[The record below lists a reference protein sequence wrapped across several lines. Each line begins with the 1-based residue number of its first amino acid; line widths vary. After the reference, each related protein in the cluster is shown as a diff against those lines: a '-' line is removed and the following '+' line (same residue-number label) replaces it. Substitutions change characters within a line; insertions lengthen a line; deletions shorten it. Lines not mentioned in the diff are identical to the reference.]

1 MKWKNGGIWIN
12 YEYKKDY
19 QDSSQ
24 KGLRVIYSKKI
35 DNECIEN
42 LKKFINFLR
51 RRYYFPIRCNIYIR
65 KVDDFPSLTGI
76 KTTKGIFLF
85 GDEEQ
90 KKLPS
95 IYVACKLSSN
105 WGIEDVYYSIVKLL
119 TYYYQWY
126 FFEDNSR
133 SNKSL
138 ELEATKYAN
147 YLVEEYL
154 SMN

>member
-1 MKWKNGGIWIN
+1 MGYIQIKKDIERFYIFYYRGIYEMKWKNGGIWIN

-35 DNECIEN
+35 DNECIGN

-90 KKLPS
+90 K
-95 IYVACKLSSN
+95 
-105 WGIEDVYYSIVKLL
+105 
-119 TYYYQWY
+119 
-126 FFEDNSR
+126 
-133 SNKSL
+133 
-138 ELEATKYAN
+138 N
-147 YLVEEYL
+147 YLVFMLLAIYL
-154 SMN
+154 LSGRLRMFTIQLLNY